1 MVVLVQR
8 QITCVAPESIK
19 WGVGGGGGGGEHF
32 EHAGLLR
39 TGQPGTSRLLC
50 GACKQFIMWDGLG
63 WALGNPESL
72 SKLYALKFARSLLL

>member
-1 MVVLVQR
+1 MLGSCVQASLAQADCCEQR
-8 QITCVAPESIK
+8 
-19 WGVGGGGGGGEHF
+19 
-32 EHAGLLR
+32 
-39 TGQPGTSRLLC
+39 